1 MSSLVLIQFKLKAA
15 APGTRGGCFS
25 HIPIMALSETSI
37 YPHMKSRNP
46 RLYYVNNRRG
56 RESLPRDELTQEGIV
71 YILYIYG
78 MHLINSSEVN
88 GIKIILSN
96 ASNDPIYIQIMNQ
109 IRQSILSG
117 ELRAGD
123 SLPSIRQLAK
133 DLQVSVITTKRA
145 YEELENEKLI
155 DSVVGK
161 GCFVSGA
168 NKDFIREQRMKRL
181 EEKMIH
187 IIRESKE
194 LNMSQQDVIDHL
206 TLLFEEEQTP

>member
-1 MSSLVLIQFKLKAA
+1 M
-15 APGTRGGCFS
+15 
-25 HIPIMALSETSI
+25 
-37 YPHMKSRNP
+37 N
-46 RLYYVNNRRG
+46 
-56 RESLPRDELTQEGIV
+56 
-71 YILYIYG
+71 
-78 MHLINSSEVN
+78 
-88 GIKIILSN
+88 IIISN
-96 ASNDPIYIQIMNQ
+96 ASSDPIYIQIMNQ

-145 YEELENEKLI
+145 YEELEKEKLI

-161 GCFVSGA
+161 GSFVSGA

-181 EEKMIH
+181 EEKMIE

-194 LNMSQQDVIDHL
+194 LNMNQQEVIDHL

>member
-1 MSSLVLIQFKLKAA
+1 M
-15 APGTRGGCFS
+15 
-25 HIPIMALSETSI
+25 
-37 YPHMKSRNP
+37 
-46 RLYYVNNRRG
+46 
-56 RESLPRDELTQEGIV
+56 
-71 YILYIYG
+71 
-78 MHLINSSEVN
+78 
-88 GIKIILSN
+88 KIIISN
-96 ASNDPIYIQIMNQ
+96 ASSDPIYIQIMNQ

-117 ELRAGD
+117 ELNAGE

-145 YEELENEKLI
+145 YEELEKEELI

-181 EEKMIH
+181 EEKMLE

-194 LNMSQQDVIDHL
+194 LSMSQQDLIDHL
-206 TLLFEEEQTP
+206 ALLFEEEETL

>member
-1 MSSLVLIQFKLKAA
+1 M
-15 APGTRGGCFS
+15 
-25 HIPIMALSETSI
+25 
-37 YPHMKSRNP
+37 
-46 RLYYVNNRRG
+46 
-56 RESLPRDELTQEGIV
+56 
-71 YILYIYG
+71 
-78 MHLINSSEVN
+78 
-88 GIKIILSN
+88 KIIISN
-96 ASNDPIYIQIMNQ
+96 ASNDPIYIQILNQ

-145 YEELENEKLI
+145 YEELEKEKLI

-168 NKDFIREQRMKRL
+168 NKEFIREQRMKRL
-181 EEKMIH
+181 EEKMLE
-187 IIRESKE
+187 IIQDSKE
-194 LNMSQQDVIDHL
+194 LSMSQQDVIDHL